1 MGEAIKEN
9 VEVCTPMVGMEPNS
23 LISLEVS
30 ILDQTSMV
38 EEEEEEEEEEEDAV
52 VVVVVVVEVA

>member
-38 EEEEEEEEEEEDAV
+38 EEEEEDAV
-52 VVVVVVVEVA
+52 MVVVVVVEVA

>member
-1 MGEAIKEN
+1 MGEAIKED
-9 VEVCTPMVGMEPNS
+9 VEVCTPMVGVEPNS

-38 EEEEEEEEEEEDAV
+38 EEEEEEEEDA
-52 VVVVVVVEVA
+52 VVVVVEVA

>member
-1 MGEAIKEN
+1 MGEAIKED

-38 EEEEEEEEEEEDAV
+38 EEEEEDAV
-52 VVVVVVVEVA
+52 VVVVVVEA

>member
-1 MGEAIKEN
+1 MGEAIKED

-30 ILDQTSMV
+30 ILDQTSMM
-38 EEEEEEEEEEEDAV
+38 EEEEDDDDDA

>member
-1 MGEAIKEN
+1 MGEAIKED

-30 ILDQTSMV
+30 ILDQTYMV
-38 EEEEEEEEEEEDAV
+38 EEEEEEEEDAV
-52 VVVVVVVEVA
+52 VVVVVVVVEVA

>member
-1 MGEAIKEN
+1 MGEAIKED

-38 EEEEEEEEEEEDAV
+38 EEEEEEDEDAV
-52 VVVVVVVEVA
+52 MVVVVVVEVA